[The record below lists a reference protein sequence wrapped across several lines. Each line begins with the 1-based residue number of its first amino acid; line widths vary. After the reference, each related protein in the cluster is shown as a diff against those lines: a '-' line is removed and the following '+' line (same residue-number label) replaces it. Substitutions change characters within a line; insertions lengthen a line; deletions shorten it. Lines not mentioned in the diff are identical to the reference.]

1 MLKIIN
7 TNNIYIDCFF
17 YGFYIEKNELK
28 KYKTKK
34 QEDEIFIY
42 NLINTNLVDNSL
54 SKSFYKLSC

>member
-7 TNNIYIDCFF
+7 NKIYIDCFF

-28 KYKTKK
+28 KYKTKN

-42 NLINTNLVDNSL
+42 NLINTNLVDNS
-54 SKSFYKLSC
+54 